1 VNVKGVT
8 SPLLD
13 YPAVAMV
20 YVQVGSDGR
29 VSDANIF
36 RSSNNME
43 TDQAVLEAAEGASY
57 LPAMSNCHAVAAKLM
72 LNFTNFN
79 AASGNAVEILGHW
92 CGEADRVE
100 AIIVAET
107 RVNAA
112 LY

>member
-1 VNVKGVT
+1 
-8 SPLLD
+8 
-13 YPAVAMV
+13 
-20 YVQVGSDGR
+20 
-29 VSDANIF
+29 
-36 RSSNNME
+36 
-43 TDQAVLEAAEGASY
+43 
-57 LPAMSNCHAVAAKLM
+57 M